1 MKTVTIM
8 FDEKEFKVEGAGQA
22 SSFEECYQLAWALK
36 IAESQLATSY
46 LPFFNDA
53 ISEIVDGLEGI
64 ND

>member
-8 FDEKEFKVEGAGQA
+8 FDEKDFKVEGVGEA
-22 SSFEECYQLAWALK
+22 SSVEECYQLAWALK

-46 LPFFNDA
+46 LPFLNDA
-53 ISEIVDGLEGI
+53 ISEIVGNFEGI